1 MEIDF
6 ENRKENKILGR
17 EEIIFR
23 VRYEG
28 KTPSREKIR
37 EHLRNMLGKGFVV
50 IEYIKTLYG
59 VPEARGYAR
68 VYESEEQA
76 KKIEEKHIIE
86 RNFGKKKGKEAK
98 EVKET
103 VKEEKEAKE
112 VEKEKV
118 EEEAETKEEK
128 NE

>member
-76 KKIEEKHIIE
+76 KKIEEEHIIE
-86 RNFGKKKGKEAK
+86 RNFGKKKGK

-112 VEKEKV
+112 EKKEKV

>member
-50 IEYIKTLYG
+50 VEYIKTLYG

-76 KKIEEKHIIE
+76 KKIEEEHIIE
-86 RNFGKKKGKEAK
+86 RNFGKKKG
-98 EVKET
+98 
-103 VKEEKEAKE
+103 KEAKE